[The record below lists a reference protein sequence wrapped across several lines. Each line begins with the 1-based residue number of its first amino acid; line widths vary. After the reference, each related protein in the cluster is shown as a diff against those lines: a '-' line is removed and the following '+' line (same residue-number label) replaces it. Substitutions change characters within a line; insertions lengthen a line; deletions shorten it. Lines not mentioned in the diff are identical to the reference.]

1 MIPRWKRAGPNGE
14 VEVTIKGQRYK
25 IEKALDHNERHKG
38 EYKIMM
44 WDKRRRDWEWDNT
57 VQGKGYAKELVM
69 DKLDENF
76 QDGRNPQDKGDSVRH
91 GIPKKA
97 SISALKK
104 IRSSSTASKRKKQ
117 LAHWQINMR
126 KGKAKNEEA
135 MTAADAGIPHDT
147 ANMGPSRL
155 PTNILRRG
163 IGKPINV
170 TDRRRRKDKTPI
182 LLKKFRKYID
192 G

>member
-1 MIPRWKRAGPNGE
+1 MKPRWKKAGPNGE
-14 VEVTIKGQRYK
+14 VEITIKGQRYK

-76 QDGRNPQDKGDSVRH
+76 QDGRNPQDKGDSARH

-97 SISALKK
+97 TIAQLKK
-104 IRSSSTASKRKKQ
+104 IRSSDSASKRKKQ

-126 KGKAKNEEA
+126 KGRKKANEEA
-135 MTAADAGIPHDT
+135 TTTAAIPNPIDT
-147 ANMGPSRL
+147 IQGP
-155 PTNILRRG
+155 
-163 IGKPINV
+163 KAKEINV
-170 TDRRRRKDKTPI
+170 TDGRRRKDRLPV
-182 LLKKFRKYID
+182 LLKRFRKYID
-192 G
+192 SDG

>member
-1 MIPRWKRAGPNGE
+1 MKPRWKKAGPNGE

-76 QDGRNPQDKGDSVRH
+76 QDGRNPQDKGDSARH

-97 SISALKK
+97 SISTLKK
-104 IRSSSTASKRKKQ
+104 IRSSPTASKRKKQ

-126 KGKAKNEEA
+126 KGKQKNEEV
-135 MTAADAGIPHDT
+135 TTTADAGIPHDT
-147 ANMGPSRL
+147 KNMGPSRL
-155 PTNILRRG
+155 PTHIFRRK
-163 IGKPINV
+163 IGLPINV
-170 TDRRRRKDKTPI
+170 TDRRRRKDKPP
-182 LLKKFRKYID
+182 LMLKRFRKYVN

>member
-1 MIPRWKRAGPNGE
+1 MKPRWKKAGPNGE

-25 IEKALDHNERHKG
+25 IEKALDHNDRHRG

-76 QDGRNPQDKGDSVRH
+76 QDGRNPQDKGDSARH

-97 SISALKK
+97 SISTLKK
-104 IRSSSTASKRKKQ
+104 IRSSGSASKRKKQ

-126 KGKAKNEEA
+126 KGKQKNEDV
-135 MTAADAGIPHDT
+135 AAVNTGSIPNPAT
-147 ANMGPSRL
+147 TVMGKRP
-155 PTNILRRG
+155 
-163 IGKPINV
+163 KEINV
-170 TDRRRRKDKTPI
+170 TDRRRKKNTLPV
-182 LLKKFRKYID
+182 LLKRFRKHMEEN